1 MKATVRINT
10 HDTNHTTSLANNT
23 RQYSFDEAI
32 IISIGR
38 KHKETPQG
46 GMMRQIQS
54 NSLGTKET
62 ERYHC

>member
-1 MKATVRINT
+1 M
-10 HDTNHTTSLANNT
+10 NHTTSVADYT
-23 RQYSFDEAI
+23 RQYSLDEAI
-32 IISIGR
+32 IFSIGR
-38 KHKETPQG
+38 KHKETPQR